1 MFNELFEKFK
11 NKHSKV
17 ENDQED
23 LTLKPFDLADRADV
37 TAAPAVKEAEVTE
50 PQKAEPRQ
58 NAGVELK
65 VVRPESYDE
74 VGSIADNL
82 VAGCTVVLNVEALDQ
97 RSISRMLDFLN
108 GVAYCLD
115 GGIKKVAPSTFIITP
130 RPDVDITD
138 M

>member
-11 NKHSKV
+11 NKHSKI
-17 ENDQED
+17 EDDQED
-23 LTLKPFDLADRADV
+23 LTLKPFDLAQR
-37 TAAPAVKEAEVTE
+37 AEVTAPTVKETEAAE
-50 PQKAEPRQ
+50 PQKTEARQ
-58 NAGVELK
+58 NTGVELK
-65 VVRPESYDE
+65 VVRPESYEE
-74 VGSIADNL
+74 VSSIADNL